1 VAGGLLILA
10 LLLRFLPMQQLGTAL
25 SRVPLALWLLVLI
38 GYLSAHLIG
47 VLKWRLMINL
57 AGARISHAQ
66 AARCYF
72 AGLFSTL
79 FLPSIVGGD
88 VVRLGLAMRF
98 ARNRLGTLLGSLLD
112 RMLDVAALASVVGLG
127 ALLVPGAL
135 NAEHRIVF
143 RWIAVAAAAAIIV
156 VTAVAVLIPA
166 RRLSYRMR
174 RRVVR
179 LRQAGRSTARQPGHV
194 LLALTLAITV
204 QTSFVLLTAV
214 IARGCG
220 LDMPLRVWLFAW
232 PLAKLVALVPLTQGG
247 IGVRELALAALL
259 APFGAAPALTVAVG
273 LVWEAVILSG
283 GLLAGLISFL
293 LGGARLRRCR
303 RLILRLCLKARL
315 PGESGRPCRC
325 SGYLRRVR
333 RPGLARTKPCCCR
346 RRKDI
351 VCESRF
357 PPRPAS
363 ESRCA
368 R

>member
-1 VAGGLLILA
+1 MSAPGNLWRWLGPTLRVAGGLLVLG
-10 LLLRFLPMQQLGTAL
+10 LLLRFLPVERLGAAL
-25 SRVPLALWLLVLI
+25 SRVRLTLWLLVLF

-47 VLKWRLMINL
+47 VLKWRLMVNL
-57 AGARISHAQ
+57 AGARITHAQ

-98 ARNRLGTLLGSLLD
+98 ARNRLGALLGSLLD
-112 RMLDVAALASVVGLG
+112 RMLDVAALASVAGLG

-143 RWIAVAAAAAIIV
+143 RWIAGAAAAAMIA
-156 VTAVAVLIPA
+156 VTAAAVLIPA

-174 RRVVR
+174 RRLVR
-179 LRQAGRSTARQPGHV
+179 LRQAGRSTARQPWRVV
-194 LLALTLAITV
+194 LAFALGIVV
-204 QTSFVLLTAV
+204 QTSFVALTAV

-220 LDMPLRVWLFAW
+220 LDMPLHIWLFAW
-232 PLAKLVALVPLTQGG
+232 PLAKLAALVPITQGG

-293 LGGARLRRCR
+293 LGRSFAPMP
-303 RLILRLCLKARL
+303 ATD
-315 PGESGRPCRC
+315 S
-325 SGYLRRVR
+325 V
-333 RPGLARTKPCCCR
+333 
-346 RRKDI
+346 
-351 VCESRF
+351 
-357 PPRPAS
+357 PPR
-363 ESRCA
+363 
-368 R
+368 